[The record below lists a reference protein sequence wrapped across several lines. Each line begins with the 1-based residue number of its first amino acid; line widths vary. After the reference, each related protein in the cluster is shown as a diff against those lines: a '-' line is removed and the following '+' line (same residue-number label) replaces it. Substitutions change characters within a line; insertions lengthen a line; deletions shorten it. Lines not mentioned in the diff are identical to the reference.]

1 MLELKA
7 NMSVTILKFLEDRD
21 TVKKKKRHL
30 KKYTYINAYIDPF
43 I

>member
-21 TVKKKKRHL
+21 TVKKKGTL
-30 KKYTYINAYIDPF
+30 KNIHT
-43 I
+43 